1 MERITAALLLG
12 LCYSMVAVAQDAA
25 AKDPAQKDPK
35 LWFTP
40 EHATAKLVILGTF
53 HFKDSGLDD
62 YKPEVDID
70 IMSEARQA
78 ELADVL
84 ERLAKFAPTK
94 ILIEAKQE
102 RQGVMDERYSQ
113 FLTGEF
119 ELQANE
125 IYQVAFRL
133 GKKLGHDRLYGVDVS
148 GRNYRDLPDSEAYA
162 IEHGQ
167 EFPQADAWS
176 ERFTELYRVDDHS
189 KADLT
194 LRQYLLYLNSA
205 DRLRIGHG
213 HYVLSYLGL
222 GVDEEFP
229 GTDSLTGWWY
239 NRNLRIYSRILRVM
253 EPGDRLLLLI
263 GAGHVP
269 IIQHAADA
277 SPEIDL
283 IEVSEVLE

>member
-1 MERITAALLLG
+1 MKRTPSVLLLG
-12 LCYSMVAVAQDAA
+12 LYLSTAVAAQEAA
-25 AKDPAQKDPK
+25 AKDLESKDPK

-40 EHATAKLVILGTF
+40 ENATAKLLILGTF
-53 HFKDSGLDD
+53 HFKDAGLDD

-70 IMSEARQA
+70 ILSAARQA
-78 ELADVL
+78 ELTDVL
-84 ERLAKFAPTK
+84 ERLAEFAPTK
-94 ILIEAKQE
+94 ILIETKQE
-102 RQGVMDERYSQ
+102 QQDVMDERYRQ
-113 FLTGEF
+113 YLAGEF

-133 GKKLGHDRLYGVDVS
+133 GKKLGHDRLFGVDVS
-148 GRNYRDLPDSEAYA
+148 GRNYQDLPDSEAYA

-167 EFPQADAWS
+167 EFPQADVWN
-176 ERFTELYRVDDHS
+176 ERFTELYMVEDRA
-189 KADLT
+189 KASQT
-194 LRQYLLYLNSA
+194 LREYFLYLNSA

-213 HYVLSYLGL
+213 HYLLSYLGL
-222 GVDEEFP
+222 GDDEEFP
-229 GTDSLTGWWY
+229 ATDSVTGWWY

-269 IIQHAADA
+269 IIQHAAGA

-283 IEVSEVLE
+283 ISVVEVLD

>member
-1 MERITAALLLG
+1 MKRTLLVLLLG
-12 LCYSMVAVAQDAA
+12 LCISIAAIAQEPG
-25 AKDPAQKDPK
+25 AKHASAKDPK

-40 EHATAKLVILGTF
+40 EHATAKLLILGTF
-53 HFKDSGLDD
+53 HFKDAGLDD
-62 YKPEVDID
+62 YKPEVSID
-70 IMSEARQA
+70 IMSEPRQT
-78 ELADVL
+78 ELAVVL
-84 ERLAKFAPTK
+84 ERLAEFAPTK

-113 FLTGEF
+113 FLAGEF

-133 GKKLGHDRLYGVDVS
+133 GKNLGHDRLYGVDVS
-148 GRNYRDLPDSEAYA
+148 GRNYQDLPDSEAYA
-162 IEHGQ
+162 LEHGQ

-176 ERFTELYRVDDHS
+176 ERFTELYRAEDHS
-189 KADLT
+189 KVEMT
-194 LRQYLLYLNSA
+194 LRENFLFLNSA
-205 DRLRIGHG
+205 DRLRTGHG
-213 HYVLSYLGL
+213 HYVLSYLAL
-222 GVDEEFP
+222 GVAEEFP

-269 IIQHAADA
+269 IIRHAADA

-283 IEVSEVLE
+283 ISVMEVLE